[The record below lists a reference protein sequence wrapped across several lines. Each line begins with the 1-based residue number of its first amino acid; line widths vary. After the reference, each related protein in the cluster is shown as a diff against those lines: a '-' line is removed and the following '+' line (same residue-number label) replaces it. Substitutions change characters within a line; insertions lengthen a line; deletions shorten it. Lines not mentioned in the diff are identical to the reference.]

1 MCLGKVYHLTPRV
14 PAADFAAMAK
24 RFFLFCAVALCV
36 ALVPP
41 AIAEEAAAPSAPL
54 DAQLL
59 AQTMATAATLP
70 RLRALIV
77 ARDGVPVVERVF
89 RGPSLNTPVNI
100 KSASKTII
108 TALVGAAIERGLI
121 KDTAQPILPLLA
133 NRVPAGLDPRTQ
145 TITVE
150 HLLTMRSGL
159 ERTSGGRNYG
169 PWVTS
174 PNWVRYAISRPFVD
188 APGGNM
194 LYSTGNTHLLSAI
207 LTNVTGKST
216 LEIAREWLGAPL
228 GIQIPP
234 WTRDP
239 QGLYFGGNEMALS
252 PRALLRF
259 GELYRNRGISDGKRI
274 LPEAWIDASWTPS
287 GYDPG
292 RQRYGYGWFITQAQG
307 HGIYYA
313 WGYGGQMLY
322 IVPSLDL
329 TIVATSD
336 STTTSMEDGYRC
348 QLHALIS
355 EGFVPAAMR
364 ATPDQAA
371 VPLLDRSWSF
381 PALGGNRCVGDWM
394 EDSPAD
400 GI

>member
-1 MCLGKVYHLTPRV
+1 MALRFS
-14 PAADFAAMAK
+14 FACVLSICVVLSSPT
-24 RFFLFCAVALCV
+24 RAV
-36 ALVPP
+36 
-41 AIAEEAAAPSAPL
+41 EAAASAPVL

-59 AQTMATAATLP
+59 SQTMASAATLP

-77 ARDGVPVVERVF
+77 ARDGVPMVERVF

-133 NRVPAGLDPRTQ
+133 NRAPASLDPRTQ
-145 TITVE
+145 SITVE
-150 HLLTMRSGL
+150 NLLTMRSGL

-169 PWVTS
+169 PWVMS
-174 PNWVRYAISRPFVD
+174 PNWVRYALSRPFVD
-188 APGGNM
+188 TPGGNM

-216 LEIAREWLGAPL
+216 LDIAREWLGAPL

-234 WTRDP
+234 WTKDP
-239 QGLYFGGNEMALS
+239 QGIYFGGNEMALS
-252 PRALLRF
+252 PRALFRF
-259 GELYRNRGISDGKRI
+259 GELYRNRGVSEGKRI

-292 RQRYGYGWFITQAQG
+292 RQRYGYGWFITQADG

-322 IVPSLDL
+322 VVPSLGL

-364 ATPDQAA
+364 ATPERAS
-371 VPLLDRSWSF
+371 VPLLERSWSF
-381 PALGGNRCVGDWM
+381 PPLGGNRCAGNWM
-394 EDSPAD
+394 EDQPAG